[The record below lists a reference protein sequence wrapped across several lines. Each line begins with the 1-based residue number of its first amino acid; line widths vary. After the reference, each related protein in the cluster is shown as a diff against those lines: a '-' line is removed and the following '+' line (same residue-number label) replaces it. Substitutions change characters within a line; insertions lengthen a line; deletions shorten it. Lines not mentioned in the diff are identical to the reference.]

1 MPLKDLLNAIEAEAT
16 SERERLEADSKAE
29 AAAIVAAAHE
39 EAARARGEILRARAP
54 ATEAEADRRL
64 ALARL
69 EAGRLEREA
78 REEAFDGLLA
88 GARTLLADA
97 RREPAYRESLGALL
111 AEALAALPDASTAR
125 VHPDDEASVSDL
137 ARETGSR
144 LAVVPDAAVA
154 GGVVL
159 ESAGGRVLRN
169 TLPERLANAEPG
181 LRSWYGARLERLAL
195 DVAPAGTS

>member
-1 MPLKDLLNAIEAEAT
+1 MRDEVESVVPLCVLDIGVRAVRDEQVDDVEVP
-16 SERERLEADSKAE
+16 
-29 AAAIVAAAHE
+29 AARGPLHRRRNKVAA
-39 EAARARGEILRARAP
+39 
-54 ATEAEADRRL
+54 
-64 ALARL
+64 
-69 EAGRLEREA
+69 ERI
-78 REEAFDGLLA
+78 D
-88 GARTLLADA
+88 
-97 RREPAYRESLGALL
+97 LGALL
-111 AEALAALPDASTAR
+111 AEALVALPDASTAR